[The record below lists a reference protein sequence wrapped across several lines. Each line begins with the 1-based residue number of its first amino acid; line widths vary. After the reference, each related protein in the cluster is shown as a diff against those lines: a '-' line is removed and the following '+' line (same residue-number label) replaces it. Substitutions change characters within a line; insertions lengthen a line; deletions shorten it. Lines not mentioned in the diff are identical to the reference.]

1 MKTKTA
7 EKQNPQRIALIGGV
21 AMLLIAAALLAGCGK
36 KGDPE
41 PPDPNSTY
49 PETYPAE

>member
-1 MKTKTA
+1 MKSKTA
-7 EKQNPQRIALIGGV
+7 EKQNPQRTALIGSIAV
-21 AMLLIAAALLAGCGK
+21 LLIAAAFLAGCGK